1 MDHFEEGASWE
12 NHAPPKCGI
21 CSHSCNSS
29 RLEKCVVLLHLT
41 KLVIISKGV
50 ESFRAILREKSCRVV
65 LIFYM
70 LVVYL

>member
-29 RLEKCVVLLHLT
+29 RLEKCAVLLHLT

-50 ESFRAILREKSCRVV
+50 ESSFRAVLKGNRIRE
-65 LIFYM
+65 Y
-70 LVVYL
+70 